1 MKHEGSGVGA
11 GAGDGDEDG
20 NRLQE
25 TQLTLDEGT
34 QNDESQ
40 GDRGT

>member
-1 MKHEGSGVGA
+1 MKHEGSVVGG

-25 TQLTLDEGT
+25 TQLTLDEGRRT
-34 QNDESQ
+34 TRAR